1 MERFVSAVPFI
12 LGIILILAGFG
23 RIAYRIKGA
32 LHIQGTVTDI
42 AKTPKKYARVK
53 TTFEAPVVKYS
64 VKGNEY
70 SGVSRKF
77 YPEGVINFKKGK
89 PIEIRVSRRNHRH
102 FVPEE
107 SGRTPEKLLIVCGVF
122 MIIANAVILW
132 RY

>member
-1 MERFVSAVPFI
+1 MERIISAVPFI
-12 LGIILILAGFG
+12 LGIILILAGIG

-32 LHIQGTVTDI
+32 VHTEGTITDI

-53 TTFEAPVVKYS
+53 TEFVAPVVKYT
-64 VKGNEY
+64 VKGIEY
-70 SGVSRKF
+70 SAISRKF
-77 YPEGVINFKKGK
+77 YPEGVISLKKGK
-89 PIEIRVSRRNHRH
+89 SVAIRVNRRNHRY

-107 SGRTPEKLLIVCGVF
+107 SGRTAEKLLIGCGVF